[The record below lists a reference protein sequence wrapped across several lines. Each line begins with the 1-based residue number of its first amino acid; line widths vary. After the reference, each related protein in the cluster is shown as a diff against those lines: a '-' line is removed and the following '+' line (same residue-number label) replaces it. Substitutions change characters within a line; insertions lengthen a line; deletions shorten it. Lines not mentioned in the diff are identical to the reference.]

1 LNPGLHCANL
11 GFNGLEPGLFTGCS
25 LALLVSFFFL
35 VENPMSFD
43 HGGGNEYLD
52 TVFPVFRLVLFSGQS
67 QLISH
72 FSAL

>member
-1 LNPGLHCANL
+1 MLAYWSSNYGNFSNP
-11 GFNGLEPGLFTGCS
+11 
-25 LALLVSFFFL
+25 VSISHHVFFKFYSKSS
-35 VENPMSFD
+35 NPMSVD